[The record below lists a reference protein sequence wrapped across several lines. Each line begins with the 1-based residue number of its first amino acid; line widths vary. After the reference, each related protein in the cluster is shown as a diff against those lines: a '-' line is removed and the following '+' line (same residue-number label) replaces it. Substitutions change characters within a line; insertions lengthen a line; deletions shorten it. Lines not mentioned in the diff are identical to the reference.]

1 MRVTEKLRL
10 PHAAAAARL
19 NQNYRGS
26 LKVTNE
32 ERKKKK
38 ACHTVCVSQM
48 RGVVCRDT

>member
-26 LKVTNE
+26 LKVN
-32 ERKKKK
+32 K
-38 ACHTVCVSQM
+38 
-48 RGVVCRDT
+48 